1 MLSFLPTNQ
10 THLNGHNAIFSC
22 QTLLLLETISISIS
36 SHFKSLK
43 TNWIQP
49 KKLIPGDSPKS
60 PLYPGNLTAPE
71 RMQWLIN
78 ISQARIHH
86 SQSKTS
92 PNATKQ
98 NPENIRS
105 TIIRELFFFAVHV
118 TIGNPT
124 WGVYLLMNTGGDLIW
139 TQCQPCRKCFDL
151 EYGIFD
157 PRISTTYSKLPCDHP
172 LRQVL
177 YKCVNDQCVHDVS
190 YGGSSEQVQ
199 GRTKGVASFERFT
212 FLTTEGSPISTD
224 NITFGCSNDDENF
237 EKHLG
242 YSHNIGGIMGMSLS
256 PDSLVSQLGDGIQ
269 RKFSYCIPTMEEK
282 VEHNILN
289 FF

>member
-1 MLSFLPTNQ
+1 M
-10 THLNGHNAIFSC
+10 
-22 QTLLLLETISISIS
+22 
-36 SHFKSLK
+36 
-43 TNWIQP
+43 
-49 KKLIPGDSPKS
+49 
-60 PLYPGNLTAPE
+60 YPGNLTAPE

-92 PNATKQ
+92 PNATKS

-124 WGVYLLMNTGGDLIW
+124 WGVYLLMDTGGDLIW

-172 LRQVL
+172 LRQGLSNASMINASMMYLTVDHPN
-177 YKCVNDQCVHDVS
+177 KS
-190 YGGSSEQVQ
+190 RAEQ
-199 GRTKGVASFERFT
+199 KALHLSKDSH
-212 FLTTEGSPISTD
+212 FLQPKAARYPL
-224 NITFGCSNDDENF
+224 IT
-237 EKHLG
+237 
-242 YSHNIGGIMGMSLS
+242 
-256 PDSLVSQLGDGIQ
+256 
-269 RKFSYCIPTMEEK
+269 
-282 VEHNILN
+282 
-289 FF
+289 